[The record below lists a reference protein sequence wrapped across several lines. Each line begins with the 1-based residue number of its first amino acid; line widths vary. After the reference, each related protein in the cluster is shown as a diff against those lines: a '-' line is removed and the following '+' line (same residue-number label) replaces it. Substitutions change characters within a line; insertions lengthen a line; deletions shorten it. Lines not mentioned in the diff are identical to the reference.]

1 MNAELRTFA
10 LAFGLSVAAI
20 MAAAADRIFD
30 GVVRI
35 STILDTS
42 GVYAA
47 IFPSR
52 GGGRQRHES
61 GS

>member
-1 MNAELRTFA
+1 MNAALRSIAFA
-10 LAFGLSVAAI
+10 CGLSVAAT
-20 MAAAADRIFD
+20 MAAADRIFD

-35 STILDTS
+35 STILDLS

-61 GS
+61 GFR